1 MNQVHL
7 EIDGR
12 EVGVPE
18 GTTVFEAAR
27 SAGIEIPHLCQQDDL
42 SPTAAC
48 RLCVVEVEG
57 ARTLVASCA
66 HPVADKMVVS
76 TNTERVLKAR
86 KLVIELLLSDHPV
99 DCMTCEKSGAC
110 QLEKYAYEL
119 GVSKTRFQGEKHEY
133 PLDEA
138 NPFYLRD
145 YNKCILCERCVK
157 ACREVQFVEAIDLA
171 NRGFDAKVATPYD
184 RSMMDSTCVFCGQ
197 CVASCPTGALVEK
210 TRIGK
215 GREWELEKT
224 KTTCPYCGVGC
235 NLELNV
241 KGGEIVKVSSP
252 MDGAPNYG
260 NLCVK
265 GRFGWEFVNHPDR
278 LKKPLVKKDGVFVE
292 TEWDEALDLVAE
304 KFGAYKGDAFGS
316 FSSAR
321 VTNEENYVFQKFAR
335 AVMGTNNVDHCARL

>member
-1 MNQVHL
+1 
-7 EIDGR
+7 
-12 EVGVPE
+12 
-18 GTTVFEAAR
+18 
-27 SAGIEIPHLCQQDDL
+27 
-42 SPTAAC
+42 
-48 RLCVVEVEG
+48 
-57 ARTLVASCA
+57 
-66 HPVADKMVVS
+66 
-76 TNTERVLKAR
+76 
-86 KLVIELLLSDHPV
+86 
-99 DCMTCEKSGAC
+99 MTCEKSGAC